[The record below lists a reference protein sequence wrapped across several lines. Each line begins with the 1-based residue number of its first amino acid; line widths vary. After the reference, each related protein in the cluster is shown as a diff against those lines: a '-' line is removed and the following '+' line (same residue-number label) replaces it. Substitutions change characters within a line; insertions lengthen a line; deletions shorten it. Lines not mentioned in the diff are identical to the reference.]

1 MVTLKELAR
10 ILNVSVSTVSKALN
24 DSPEIG
30 ERTKKKIVELARE
43 LNYRPNRIAQQLKS
57 NQTKTV
63 GVIIPSVLNP
73 FFAEVLHGIEEKAS
87 QDNYDIIVCLSDESL
102 EKEIRSIELLSNG
115 SVDGFIIALALES
128 QTKEFN
134 KHLLH
139 LATQNIPVVLFD
151 RSISSYKGH
160 YVLVDDFQ
168 SVYDVVKYLVI
179 QEKREHIVLLSTIE
193 NLSVGKRRI
202 QGYEEVLNEFG
213 LNSNVLRLSG
223 VVEVRQKINAF
234 LDQHPKTDAV
244 VSIDHLTG
252 IIALNHL
259 KNKGKD
265 IPKDVSVV
273 GFGSPSTQILTSP
286 QMAVIYQKAENMGK
300 KTMSLLGKIL
310 STAPVERQKQSLH
323 RLKSELLK
331 GESLI

>member
-30 ERTKKKIVELARE
+30 ARTKKRIVELARE

-73 FFAEVLHGIEEKAS
+73 FFAEVLHGIEEEAS
-87 QDNYDIIVCLSDESL
+87 QHNYDIIVCLSDESL

-128 QTKEFN
+128 QTNDFN
-134 KHLLH
+134 KHLVELS
-139 LATQNIPVVLFD
+139 TQNIPDVLFD
-151 RSISSYKGH
+151 RSIPSYQGH

-168 SVYDVVKYLVI
+168 SVYDVVKYLVEEERR
-179 QEKREHIVLLSTIE
+179 QHIVLLSNIE
-193 NLSVGKRRI
+193 DLSVGKRRI
-202 QGYEEVLNEFG
+202 QGYEKVLEEYG
-213 LNSNVLRLSG
+213 LDSHVLRLSDEP
-223 VVEVRQKINAF
+223 EVRQSIGTF
-234 LDQHPKTDAV
+234 LDEHPNTDAV

-252 IIALNHL
+252 ILALNHI
-259 KNKGKD
+259 KNQGKR
-265 IPKDVSVV
+265 IPEDVSIV

-286 QMAVIYQKAENMGK
+286 EMAVIYQKAENMGK
-300 KTMSLLGKIL
+300 KTMRLLSDIL
-310 STAPVERQKQSLH
+310 STPPQERIKQSLH

-331 GESLI
+331 GKSLI